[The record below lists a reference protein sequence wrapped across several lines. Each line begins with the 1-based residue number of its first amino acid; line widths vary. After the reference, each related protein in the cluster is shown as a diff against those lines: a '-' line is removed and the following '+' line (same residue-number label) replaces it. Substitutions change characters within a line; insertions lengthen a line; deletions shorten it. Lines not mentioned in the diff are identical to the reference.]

1 MKLTKFENFHEISG
15 LFDQCAMDYD
25 RDRPV
30 LVPCFDDFYGAALSA
45 IPFAPNVPIKVLDL
59 GAGTGLLSAMV
70 ADLFPSAVI
79 HLTDMSKAMLDQ
91 ARQRFGDTPRVTYA
105 VQEHTRLSAR
115 SKYDLVIS
123 ALSIHHLDHPDKQAL
138 FEKIYRALS
147 PGGMFINAD
156 QALGP
161 SAEVEDAWHRQW
173 LADIEAVGL
182 PEPAWSQAMER
193 VRLDINATLD
203 DQLAWLEN
211 AGFEDVACRYQRFR
225 FVVYSGRRKE
235 I

>member
-1 MKLTKFENFHEISG
+1 MKIRE
-15 LFDQCAMDYD
+15 LFDQCATAYD

-45 IPFAPNVPIKVLDL
+45 VPFDRTAPIKVLDL

-79 HLTDMSKAMLDQ
+79 HLTDMSNAMLDQ
-91 ARQRFGDTPRVTYA
+91 ARQRFDGNPRISFA
-105 VQEHTRLSAR
+105 VQTHGQLAEKET
-115 SKYDLVIS
+115 YDLVIS
-123 ALSIHHLDHPDKQAL
+123 ALSIHHLAHSEKQSL

-173 LADIEAVGL
+173 LADVKAGGLSAEAW
-182 PEPAWSQAMER
+182 EQAMER
-193 VRLDINATLD
+193 VRLDKNATLA
-203 DQLAWLEN
+203 DQLAWLEH
-211 AGFEDVACRYQRFR
+211 AGFKDVACRYQRFR
-225 FVVYSGRRKE
+225 FVVYSGCKKE
-235 I
+235 T